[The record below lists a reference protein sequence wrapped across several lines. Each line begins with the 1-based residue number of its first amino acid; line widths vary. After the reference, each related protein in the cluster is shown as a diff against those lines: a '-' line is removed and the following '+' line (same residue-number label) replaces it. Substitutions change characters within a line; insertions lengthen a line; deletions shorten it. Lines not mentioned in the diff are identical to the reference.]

1 MRKWSPIKILMSL
14 WLAIYSLL
22 VFWCQGALSM
32 HLTPLNLSSFHLQ
45 HPNLSAQHQQQQ
57 QQLQQQTT
65 LNSET
70 VGSSEGLQFL
80 LRNSTLNQEQQQQQ
94 LKHEPYNYYTQ
105 QQQQL
110 QQPAI
115 PALSS
120 SNRDD
125 LKLQKLWQN
134 RMREKRARIQAH
146 RRQRQL
152 LERLVEQ
159 QQKQLLHND
168 DSSSGR
174 ISSNNKQ
181 IIYNPNRNI
190 NLKNLLIN
198 HKMANNINNRNRR
211 DSRFHHQSSIQQPK
225 DHHHQHHSQQQ
236 QQQQQ
241 HHNNQ
246 QQQQPLQQ
254 QLQQH
259 QSSSNQNN
267 RIRQR
272 RYCSARDAKTLAFEA
287 PTVFE
292 GKVKS
297 MSSDRRANFSVTF
310 EIVKIYKQQAGFKLP
325 QNVRLQFTYKNYS
338 ECDIY
343 REEFRQRGFV
353 RDELEQGKLYFLFVK
368 QINLGN
374 FTILG
379 QPIKK
384 NRRTA
389 NDVSEGVS
397 ANYGKRASIDSLTS
411 NITVREGKRVRIV
424 CKVSGQPAPKV
435 TWFKDGR
442 SINRNRLKYVFVH
455 LRRRS
460 DLIIKSAV
468 PSDQG
473 RFECRAKNKLSA
485 KPVSN
490 FTRIEVLPKHT
501 PIAKPPNGWPN
512 PGIPCPTEGGKSYC
526 LNGGTCLYIEQFKE
540 PSCNCPEGFSGMI
553 CENKTPNITSS
564 TYTKQQECNN
574 HYIGGFYC

>member
-57 QQLQQQTT
+57 QQQQQQRQQLQQQTT

-70 VGSSEGLQFL
+70 LGSSERLKFL
-80 LRNSTLNQEQQQQQ
+80 LRNSTFNQLQQ
-94 LKHEPYNYYTQ
+94 LQLQQYEPYNYYTQ
-105 QQQQL
+105 QPQQ

-120 SNRDD
+120 MAN
-125 LKLQKLWQN
+125 N
-134 RMREKRARIQAH
+134 
-146 RRQRQL
+146 
-152 LERLVEQ
+152 
-159 QQKQLLHND
+159 NNNN
-168 DSSSGR
+168 
-174 ISSNNKQ
+174 NNK
-181 IIYNPNRNI
+181 N
-190 NLKNLLIN
+190 
-198 HKMANNINNRNRR
+198 NNINNRNRR

-236 QQQQQ
+236 
-241 HHNNQ
+241 HHNSNNNQ
-246 QQQQPLQQ
+246 QLQLQQQPQQ
-254 QLQQH
+254 QQQH
-259 QSSSNQNN
+259 QSSSNNNN
-267 RIRQR
+267 RNRQR

-292 GKVKS
+292 GKIKS

>member
-1 MRKWSPIKILMSL
+1 MSL

-70 VGSSEGLQFL
+70 IGSSEGLQFL

-94 LKHEPYNYYTQ
+94 HEPYNYYTQ

-120 SNRDD
+120 SNRDE

-174 ISSNNKQ
+174 INSNNKQ

-198 HKMANNINNRNRR
+198 HKSNNLNNNNHNLNNKLSSKNTINTLNNNNNNNNLYNLNNLNNNNNKNNNNNDNANDHNANHPQPKDDASYLFDLLTDIMTNISVANNINNRNRR

-246 QQQQPLQQ
+246 QQPL
-254 QLQQH
+254 QH
-259 QSSSNQNN
+259 QSSSNNNNNN

-397 ANYGKRASIDSLTS
+397 ANYG
-411 NITVREGKRVRIV
+411 E
-424 CKVSGQPAPKV
+424 
-435 TWFKDGR
+435 
-442 SINRNRLKYVFVH
+442 
-455 LRRRS
+455 
-460 DLIIKSAV
+460 
-468 PSDQG
+468 
-473 RFECRAKNKLSA
+473 
-485 KPVSN
+485 
-490 FTRIEVLPKHT
+490 
-501 PIAKPPNGWPN
+501 
-512 PGIPCPTEGGKSYC
+512 
-526 LNGGTCLYIEQFKE
+526 
-540 PSCNCPEGFSGMI
+540 
-553 CENKTPNITSS
+553 
-564 TYTKQQECNN
+564 
-574 HYIGGFYC
+574 